1 LLTWACV
8 TVSFWSMLRAF
19 LADFQ
24 ALTAP
29 FLVSI
34 AALGMAVPASPGAV
48 GVFQATIRYG
58 LTEVFKVPVDK
69 AIAVAFGCHI
79 VQYILGCLLG
89 LIGLWRESLSLGW
102 LRDQLVLKRDSG
114 LELGGGK

>member
-1 LLTWACV
+1 VIA
-8 TVSFWSMLRAF
+8 SFWSVLRAF

-29 FLVSI
+29 FLVCI

-58 LTEVFKVPVDK
+58 LTEAFDVPTDK
-69 AIAVAFGCHI
+69 AIAVAFGIHI
-79 VQYILGCLLG
+79 VQYALGCLSG

-102 LRDQLVLKRDSG
+102 LRDQVALKRETD
-114 LELGGGK
+114 LESGGGK